1 MNPGFQEGRRPRANA
16 VASLAHTG
24 HASPLARRPAV
35 GLAAHGQQPGPARRP
50 GPRPMS
56 ARQVAAVNAQNARI
70 KREIDQVAAE
80 CRREIQRSN
89 SLMQQRAAS
98 LAFSG
103 FDFDKR
109 ARGRDAISEVV
120 QVPGTYRQMDVT
132 RYAAGGLWIFATT
145 LHDGWG
151 DHQYFVY
158 NPDTGALLHFTPEA
172 SLDPKKRLYASK
184 RAQIQGTAAG
194 TGVAGGYLE
203 KGFLGTSALFL
214 TGGIAAELG
223 AYAFVTEEVAPVVS
237 RIAVQAY
244 RVARPAVEAYVKK
257 AAKGALTRMGVDAG
271 FQFGTGY
278 VAADAKNG
286 SKVGQAWDGI
296 NGTSIIAAGAID
308 ASGLKAKAKFLLAI
322 GSATATNLFTVSGG
336 NVDKYKSYW
345 HMVDFSQAKQ
355 SHEFIRNVVLGVLFD
370 QGKEHGSEW
379 VAKKVAGRAEEWA
392 AQASGKASQAV
403 LRWVTEARVALP
415 ASFVVGGVPEVM
427 KKKWESAQ
435 EAKEKAAAEKELKL
449 HPQPAR
455 RTGSVRGAR

>member
-24 HASPLARRPAV
+24 HASPLGRRPGV
-35 GLAAHGQQPGPARRP
+35 GFAAHGQHPGPASRP

-70 KREIDQVAAE
+70 KREIEQVAAE

-89 SLMQQRAAS
+89 SLVQQRAAS
-98 LAFSG
+98 LAFSRI
-103 FDFDKR
+103 DFDQR
-109 ARGRDAISEVV
+109 ARGRDATAEVV
-120 QVPGTYRQMDVT
+120 QVPGTYRQLDVT
-132 RYAAGGLWIFATT
+132 RYTAGGLWIYATT

-172 SLDPKKRLYASK
+172 GIDPKKRLYASK
-184 RAQIQGTAAG
+184 QAQIRGTAAG

-214 TGGIAAELG
+214 TGGVAAELG

-244 RVARPAVEAYVKK
+244 RVARPAVEAYAKK
-257 AAKGALTRMGVDAG
+257 AAKGALMRMGVDFS

-278 VAADAKNG
+278 IAAD
-286 SKVGQAWDGI
+286 SKRGDKVNQALSGV
-296 NGTSIIAAGAID
+296 NGTSILAAGAID
-308 ASGLKAKAKFLLAI
+308 ASGLKAKAKFLLAV
-322 GSATATNLFTVSGG
+322 GSAVTTNLFTVSGD
-336 NVDKYKSYW
+336 NVTDYKGYW
-345 HMVDFSQAKQ
+345 HMTDFGDTAQ
-355 SHEFIRNVVLGVLFD
+355 SHAFVRNVILGVLFD
-370 QGKEHGSEW
+370 QGKEHGAEW
-379 VAKKVAGRAEEWA
+379 VAKRVAGRAEDMA
-392 AQASGKASQAV
+392 AKASGKASQSV

-415 ASFVVGGVPEVM
+415 ASFVIGGVPEVA
-427 KKKWESAQ
+427 KKTWEGNQKTKEEAQ
-435 EAKEKAAAEKELKL
+435 ARDKARLNKTK
-449 HPQPAR
+449 
-455 RTGSVRGAR
+455 